1 MPSFPFKCELQQS
14 SQPSRESGRGVMI
27 YTPKTLS
34 EHWQCDNAVIYRL
47 IAQGR
52 LQAFR
57 LGGKLWRIRGEA
69 VEAYEQCQTTGS
81 AGSRGDLSSFGRRAG
96 VEGAIALAH
105 AT

>member
-14 SQPSRESGRGVMI
+14 SQPSRESGRGFMI

-57 LGGKLWRIRGEA
+57 LGGKLWRIREEA
-69 VEAYEQCQTTGS
+69 VEAYEQCQSTIGS
-81 AGSRGDLSSFGRRAG
+81 AGSRVRSVSSGTSRAADAA
-96 VEGAIALAH
+96 AIA
-105 AT
+105 